1 MRVHKHQ
8 GANLLYGNIHILQYD
23 PGTLIDATFV
33 CFKRLTFYTT
43 MGYLFYSANKL
54 HEMKIPFKEIDYP
67 KMSIMRWIFDY
78 RRQLHVGFFE
88 TFDVYLE

>member
-1 MRVHKHQ
+1 
-8 GANLLYGNIHILQYD
+8 
-23 PGTLIDATFV
+23 
-33 CFKRLTFYTT
+33 

-54 HEMKIPFKEIDYP
+54 HEMKIPLKEIDYP

-78 RRQLHVGFFE
+78 RRQLHVGIFE